1 MRVRAGSTPPMT
13 STTRSMSGSATMP
26 AGSSVSTPGAKSTGR
41 GRVTSLTATRATSRR
56 RPVRAAT
63 ASPLSATS
71 CTSAAPT
78 LPQPSSPMRTVE
90 LPSMGT
96 KANGS
101 RLLVEPQ
108 EVVRASP
115 GARPPG
121 PSPSRTNT
129 TAGRG
134 TLL

>member
-1 MRVRAGSTPPMT
+1 M
-13 STTRSMSGSATMP
+13 
-26 AGSSVSTPGAKSTGR
+26 
-41 GRVTSLTATRATSRR
+41 TSLTATRATSRR

-63 ASPLSATS
+63 ASPLSAIS

-90 LPSMGT
+90 LPST
-96 KANGS
+96 APEPKANGS
-101 RLLVEPQ
+101 GLLVEPQ
-108 EVVRASP
+108 QVVLASP

-121 PSPSRTNT
+121 PSPSRTKT